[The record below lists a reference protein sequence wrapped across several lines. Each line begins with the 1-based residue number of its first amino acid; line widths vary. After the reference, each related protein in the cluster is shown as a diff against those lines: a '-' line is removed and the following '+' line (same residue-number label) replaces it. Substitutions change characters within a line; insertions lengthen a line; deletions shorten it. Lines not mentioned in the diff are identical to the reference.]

1 MIFCCCIN
9 RSARKGNR
17 EFSAGVHVVC
27 AAADLHGAVFS
38 CIYLAHMKMG
48 LRDRLAAL
56 HQTDNNVA
64 DVFSH
69 LITLFYF
76 KTAVEQFF
84 LQFFRGNIDIY
95 IFFQPT

>member
-17 EFSAGVHVVC
+17 EFSAGAHVVC

-48 LRDRLAAL
+48 LRDRLAGL
-56 HQTDNNVA
+56 YVTNDDSTDVLT
-64 DVFSH
+64 H
-69 LITLFYF
+69 LPFFFYF
-76 KTAVEQFF
+76 KSTVEEFG
-84 LQFFRGNIDIY
+84 LQFICGNINIY
-95 IFFQPT
+95 IVI